1 MREPSWGDH
10 LRPVPAQMWQ
20 GSAQT
25 VRRCGRGSALLR
37 PCRPVCVCG
46 ACNGTVTERTLFV
59 QQVIRWADNSVE
71 VTATDFR
78 GHVWRDTL
86 VYPHGDI
93 CY

>member
-1 MREPSWGDH
+1 MPTTTIPAVGDPH
-10 LRPVPAQMWQ
+10 TFTERTDYRPYD
-20 GSAQT
+20 
-25 VRRCGRGSALLR
+25 RRRMDCRSQCTCGT
-37 PCRPVCVCG
+37 CD
-46 ACNGTVTERTLFV
+46 GTVTEVTLFV